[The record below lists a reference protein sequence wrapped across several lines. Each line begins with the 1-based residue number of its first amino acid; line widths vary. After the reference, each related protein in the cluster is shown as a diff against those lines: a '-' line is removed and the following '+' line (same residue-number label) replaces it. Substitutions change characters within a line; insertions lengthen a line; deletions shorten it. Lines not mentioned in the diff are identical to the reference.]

1 MRVLDSMRYSGGDV
15 EFLSYALTC
24 TSRLHYMYS
33 SLTILSTLFLYYF
46 SFLFHHFCFFFFFLI
61 FLSSF
66 ISTIFPYPIFFFFFL
81 NDPAPTEIYPLPLHA
96 ALPIYPQDRDDVLH
110 LLVALQHR
118 LHAARGIVVLLA
130 HHQRVELA
138 AGGIERIDRR
148 VDASSTRWWWA
159 RRDRKSTRL
168 NSSHDQISYAVFCL
182 KK

>member
-96 ALPIYPQDRDDVLH
+96 ALPISHRTPEGRSGKLAEHPVDPAPQRRRPPPHEVEED
-110 LLVALQHR
+110 LLLQ
-118 LHAARGIVVLLA
+118 AVQVPGPPACLLA
-130 HHQRVELA
+130 RQALGSEEIGRAHV
-138 AGGIERIDRR
+138 
-148 VDASSTRWWWA
+148 
-159 RRDRKSTRL
+159 
-168 NSSHDQISYAVFCL
+168 
-182 KK
+182 